1 MGTESIFKS
10 FLVLHRNFWE
20 CHHFKLGG
28 VTALFS
34 HMVGMN
40 SLAAT
45 ASHSHMGGAR
55 IQLWSSPS
63 KVFFIINRKVIL
75 FACLRMFM
83 ETCDFYLQNSFLR
96 VHANQTIEQ
105 VTDILLPYRHN
116 LQSYIQL
123 QQIFKVLQHS
133 WKTPRWFILRRVGS
147 SQKLLLKNRIDS
159 LISKMALLKPHLEA
173 EVGFFFFGL
182 KNL

>member
-1 MGTESIFKS
+1 MRSNYHFYFKLRFIFEKVGCKSLCLEEKSEIIQMGTESIFKS

-63 KVFFIINRKVIL
+63 EVFFIINRKVIL
-75 FACLRMFM
+75 SACLRMFM

-96 VHANQTIEQ
+96 VHANQTIE
-105 VTDILLPYRHN
+105 
-116 LQSYIQL
+116 
-123 QQIFKVLQHS
+123 
-133 WKTPRWFILRRVGS
+133 
-147 SQKLLLKNRIDS
+147 
-159 LISKMALLKPHLEA
+159 
-173 EVGFFFFGL
+173 
-182 KNL
+182 